1 MFSYKNVGSSR
12 QRVFTINQDIINYVL
27 KCTHTSSSM
36 EDDVTNPPS
45 DVVLKDDDNESED
58 YYKY

>member
-1 MFSYKNVGSSR
+1 
-12 QRVFTINQDIINYVL
+12 
-27 KCTHTSSSM
+27 M